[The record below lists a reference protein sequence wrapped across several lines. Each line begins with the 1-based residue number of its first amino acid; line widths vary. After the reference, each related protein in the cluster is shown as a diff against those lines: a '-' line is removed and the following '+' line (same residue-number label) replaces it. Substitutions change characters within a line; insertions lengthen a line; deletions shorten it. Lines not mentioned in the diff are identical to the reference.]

1 MGAGTAVAC
10 FRQLEVCEDAAKG
23 GEVVDGGDQLH
34 PAGAAW
40 TAQDVQGR
48 SCDASV
54 RGAHFGPR
62 AGGLVS
68 RPRVACKVLGTA
80 RFFAYTRLGGTM
92 TPPP

>member
-48 SCDASV
+48 
-54 RGAHFGPR
+54 RAHFGPR